1 VKVKVMMNCP
11 LKTPE
16 NAHLLLDYCAR
27 QLELESMSV
36 LERHI
41 AVCSACRNFTSG
53 QRTVWQAMDT
63 WEAAP
68 VSPDFDR
75 LLFRRIE
82 AQVSWWDLLLRP
94 FTTVTLRRGLS
105 AAAMTCLL
113 LVAGILLESP
123 VVSPVPATTGVMQG
137 VVQVDTVQPEQV
149 ERALDAMEV
158 LDQFSQHLRAERPGS
173 KL

>member
-1 VKVKVMMNCP
+1 MMNCP
-11 LKTPE
+11 LQTRE
-16 NAHLLLDYCAR
+16 NAHLLLDYCAHK
-27 QLELESMSV
+27 LEPDSMSV

-41 AVCSACRNFTSG
+41 AVCSVCRDFANG
-53 QRTVWQAMDT
+53 QRYVWQALDT

-68 VSPDFDR
+68 VSPDFDKR
-75 LLFRRIE
+75 LYRRIE
-82 AQVSWWDLLLRP
+82 ARVSWWDLLLRP

-113 LVAGILLESP
+113 LVAGILLERP
-123 VVSPVPATTGVMQG
+123 TVSPAPVTTD

-149 ERALDAMEV
+149 ERALDAMEM
-158 LDQFSQHLRAERPGS
+158 LNEFSHHVRAENPAP